1 LLQNAAEGIA
11 RDLLVAGMFNLYRTR
26 RYPILGTVHDEVITE
41 PREGVGSVA
50 EVEELMTIP
59 LPWAKGLPV
68 KAVGERAKRYKK

>member
-1 LLQNAAEGIA
+1 VDAAEGIA

-41 PREGVGSVA
+41 PKEGVGSVA
-50 EVEELMTIP
+50 EVEELMTRP
-59 LPWAKGLPV
+59 LAWAKGLPV